1 MGTNMAAVTSRE
13 NSICNMKHMY
23 YLWSAT
29 IALAFLVH
37 VLEAAKEIRNAQLFH
52 SQGVPH

>member
-1 MGTNMAAVTSRE
+1 MAAVTSRE
-13 NSICNMKHMY
+13 NSICNIKHMY

-29 IALAFLVH
+29 IAFAFLVH
-37 VLEAAKEIRNAQLFH
+37 VLEAAKKIRNAQLFH